1 MNTVSIAKKTAS
13 GAKTEA
19 ASLLGRS
26 AYAAGEYLGL
36 SRAEV
41 GEVIGR
47 TRSSIDRNG
56 IDPVSKAGQLALI
69 LVRIYRS
76 LYALMGGDKE
86 NMQHFM
92 CTPNHGT
99 GGVPAEQLHEVE
111 GLVRVC
117 NYLDAIRGRG

>member
-1 MNTVSIAKKTAS
+1 M
-13 GAKTEA
+13 EA
-19 ASLLGRS
+19 ALVADRSDVLGRS
-26 AYAAGEYLGL
+26 AYSAGEYLGL
-36 SRAEV
+36 NRAEV
-41 GEVIGR
+41 GEVVGR

-56 IDPVSKAGQLALI
+56 IDPDSKSGQLALI
-69 LVRIYRS
+69 MVRLYRS

-92 CTPNHGT
+92 RTWNHGT
-99 GGVPAEQLHEVE
+99 GGVPLEQIRDVE